1 MFYYVMMCEFIC
13 LDTSIFWLKIQM
25 KNILHFFCYVSIQ
38 SIDNV
43 CHIKK
48 LITNVSR
55 AIPSSKD
62 ILQDQDAAIQ
72 PNTHI

>member
-1 MFYYVMMCEFIC
+1 MWIYMSCY
-13 LDTSIFWLKIQM
+13 
-25 KNILHFFCYVSIQ
+25 ILIKYTNEKYIILLLCVFVQ

-48 LITNVSR
+48 VITNVSR

-72 PNTHI
+72 PNTHSNNKL

>member
-1 MFYYVMMCEFIC
+1 MWIYMSCY
-13 LDTSIFWLKIQM
+13 
-25 KNILHFFCYVSIQ
+25 ILIKYTNEKYIILLLCVFVQ

-48 LITNVSR
+48 VITKVSR

-72 PNTHI
+72 PNTHSNNKL

>member
-1 MFYYVMMCEFIC
+1 MWIYMSC
-13 LDTSIFWLKIQM
+13 
-25 KNILHFFCYVSIQ
+25 NILIKYTNEKYIILLLCVFVQ

-48 LITNVSR
+48 VITNVSR

-72 PNTHI
+72 PNTHSNNKL

>member
-1 MFYYVMMCEFIC
+1 
-13 LDTSIFWLKIQM
+13 M
-25 KNILHFFCYVSIQ
+25 KNILHFFCCVFIQ

-48 LITNVSR
+48 VITNVSR

-72 PNTHI
+72 PNTHSNNKL

>member
-1 MFYYVMMCEFIC
+1 MWIYMSCY
-13 LDTSIFWLKIQM
+13 
-25 KNILHFFCYVSIQ
+25 ILIKHTNEKYTILLLCVFVQ

-48 LITNVSR
+48 VITNVSR

>member
-1 MFYYVMMCEFIC
+1 MWIYMSCY
-13 LDTSIFWLKIQM
+13 
-25 KNILHFFCYVSIQ
+25 ILIKYTNEKYIILLLCVFVQ

-48 LITNVSR
+48 VITNVSR

-72 PNTHI
+72 PNTHK

>member
-13 LDTSIFWLKIQM
+13 FAVFWLNIQM

>member
-1 MFYYVMMCEFIC
+1 
-13 LDTSIFWLKIQM
+13 M
-25 KNILHFFCYVSIQ
+25 KNILHFFCCVFIQ

-62 ILQDQDAAIQ
+62 ILQDQDTAIQ
-72 PNTHI
+72 PNTQNLQIVND

>member
-1 MFYYVMMCEFIC
+1 MWIYMSCY
-13 LDTSIFWLKIQM
+13 
-25 KNILHFFCYVSIQ
+25 ILIKYTNEKYIILLLCVFVQ

-72 PNTHI
+72 PNTHSNNKL

>member
-1 MFYYVMMCEFIC
+1 MWIYMSCY
-13 LDTSIFWLKIQM
+13 
-25 KNILHFFCYVSIQ
+25 ILIEYTNEKYIILLLCVFVQ

-48 LITNVSR
+48 VITNVSR

-62 ILQDQDAAIQ
+62 ILQDQDAATQ